1 MIFRLLLLIM
11 LAAGLSP
18 AQADDLQPGYLELRE
33 RVGSAPN
40 AHQYDVTWKAPIKPG
55 LATGV
60 TPTFPNDCVATPPE
74 RSVDGA
80 ALLVRWAINC
90 KAPLAGRAVR
100 LDGMENM
107 AADALLRYQSARGVT
122 QAARLTPSNPQAVIA
137 QRPDRW
143 QVARTYFIT
152 GVEHILMGYDHLLFV
167 LCLVLL
173 LNGAWRVAGTVTAF
187 TIAHSLTLVAT
198 TLELISMPGPPVEA
212 AIALSIVFLA
222 IEVVKR
228 DPSAPRLSERI
239 PWVVAFLFGLLH
251 GFGFAGALA
260 EIGLPQGEVPMALLT
275 FNLGVEAGQI
285 LIVCAAMLVLSL
297 LRRFNA
303 LYAAR
308 LHRFSAYAI
317 GTIAVMWLLQ
327 RVLGVS

>member
-1 MIFRLLLLIM
+1 MIFRLFLLIM

-33 RVGSAPN
+33 RVGNAPN
-40 AHQYDVTWKAPIKPG
+40 AHPYDVTWKAPIKPG

-60 TPTFPNDCVATPPE
+60 TPTFPNDCVSTPPE

-90 KAPLAGRAVR
+90 KTPLAGRAVR

-173 LNGAWRVAGTVTAF
+173 LNGVWRVAGTVTAF

-198 TLELISMPGPPVEA
+198 TLELISVPGPP
-212 AIALSIVFLA
+212 
-222 IEVVKR
+222 
-228 DPSAPRLSERI
+228 
-239 PWVVAFLFGLLH
+239 
-251 GFGFAGALA
+251 
-260 EIGLPQGEVPMALLT
+260 
-275 FNLGVEAGQI
+275 
-285 LIVCAAMLVLSL
+285 
-297 LRRFNA
+297 
-303 LYAAR
+303 
-308 LHRFSAYAI
+308 
-317 GTIAVMWLLQ
+317 
-327 RVLGVS
+327 